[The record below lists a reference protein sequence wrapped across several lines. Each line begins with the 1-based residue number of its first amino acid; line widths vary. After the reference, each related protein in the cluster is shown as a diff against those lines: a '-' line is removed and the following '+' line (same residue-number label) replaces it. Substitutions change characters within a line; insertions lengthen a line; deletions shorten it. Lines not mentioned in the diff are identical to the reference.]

1 VNCAAIPSSLIAS
14 ELFGHEK
21 GAFTGATQ
29 RRQGR
34 FELAEGG
41 TIFLDEVGELPAEM
55 QIALLRVL
63 QEREFERVGGGWP
76 IRADVRVIAAT
87 NGDLETAIEDKTFRS
102 DLYYRLNVFP
112 LVVPPLRERREDIPL
127 LVEYFLHRFAKR
139 AGKRINRI
147 TKNTLNILESYDWP
161 GNIRELQNVVER
173 AVIVSNSDELY
184 IDERWLSGRRA
195 KAPAGA
201 PPNQFKAQSRTLRT
215 EEKDAIEAAL
225 YESKGRIA
233 GPFGAATRLGLP
245 PTTLESKIKAL
256 GIDKRTFKR

>member
-1 VNCAAIPSSLIAS
+1 
-14 ELFGHEK
+14 FGHEK

-112 LVVPPLRERREDIPL
+112 LVVPPLRERREYIPL

-139 AGKRINRI
+139 VGKRINRI

-184 IDERWLSGRRA
+184 IDERWLSVQRA

-201 PPNQFKAQSRTLRT
+201 PPTQFQVQARPTPNQIKAQSRNLRT